1 MTATTAIRSR
11 ERNVPISGLFFTL
24 VVGRESARLTGS
36 GTPSYW
42 KDKSFSTGKRCQRP
56 GIHLS
61 LAAKLFHKSGPPHS
75 MHQVILGGRV
85 AKETRRT
92 VDLGHSSDGPSLIDL
107 AEIHVNVPESRFVAC
122 LHLQQNRPE
131 AVNDE
136 FMRSAARCRSAAND
150 RTQVV
155 PFGARHSS
163 L

>member
-1 MTATTAIRSR
+1 MKVLASLDRAPQAIGKIKVFQLVNAARDPESTLALPPNCSINRDHLTAR
-11 ERNVPISGLFFTL
+11 
-24 VVGRESARLTGS
+24 
-36 GTPSYW
+36 
-42 KDKSFSTGKRCQRP
+42 
-56 GIHLS
+56 
-61 LAAKLFHKSGPPHS
+61 
-75 MHQVILGGRV
+75 QVILGGRV

-131 AVNDE
+131 ADNLNDE